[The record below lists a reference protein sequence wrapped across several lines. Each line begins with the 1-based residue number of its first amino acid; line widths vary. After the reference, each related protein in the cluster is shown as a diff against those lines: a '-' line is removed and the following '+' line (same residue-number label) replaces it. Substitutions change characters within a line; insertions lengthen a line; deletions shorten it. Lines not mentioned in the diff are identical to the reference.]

1 MTGEHDYLAPLQ
13 LKYQK
18 CLHCDK
24 RKTLVCVKCGYCYT
38 CHSVAERQV
47 AKRPGA
53 YAAVAR
59 LLDIESPHYSEIERG

>member
-1 MTGEHDYLAPLQ
+1 MTETHSYLAPLQ
-13 LKYQK
+13 QKYQK
-18 CLHCDK
+18 CILCDK

-38 CHSVAERQV
+38 CHSISERAI

-59 LLDIESPHYSEIERG
+59 LLDIESPHYSEIERA